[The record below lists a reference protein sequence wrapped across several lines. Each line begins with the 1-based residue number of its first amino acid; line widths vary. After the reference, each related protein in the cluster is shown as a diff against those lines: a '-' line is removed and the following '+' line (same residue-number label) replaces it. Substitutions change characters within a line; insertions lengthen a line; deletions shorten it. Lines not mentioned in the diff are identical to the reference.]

1 MRAGVTACGVRSQ
14 PFWLRQQKKVCPL
27 LSNDGASAFALTRST
42 NLWAGSGM
50 VYMRMSLPR
59 FLISRMLYPSE
70 RRRTMKIRELIPT
83 LQAMDPDGGVFV
95 VLAKP
100 DGTSEI
106 FEVEAVRDD
115 QGNAHI
121 EVHEKMLP
129 TR

>member
-1 MRAGVTACGVRSQ
+1 
-14 PFWLRQQKKVCPL
+14 
-27 LSNDGASAFALTRST
+27 
-42 NLWAGSGM
+42 
-50 VYMRMSLPR
+50 
-59 FLISRMLYPSE
+59 MLYPSE